1 MPREFLVGVESRAG
15 GGRNIEMKKVSL
27 QTARKIW
34 HAPSSSFVAV
44 EAQVSEQWERGRI
57 NHLQNQAASVSRGGY
72 SVAAAVGGGKRCK
85 V

>member
-1 MPREFLVGVESRAG
+1 
-15 GGRNIEMKKVSL
+15 MKKVSL